1 MASARHR
8 PLPRPSSSSRN
19 PFDSSDDEND
29 GPNGAR
35 APSSRAYQNP
45 FDGEDEAS
53 KAKPNQASRPPPP
66 RSKPSSQAHAKNPF
80 DDDDDVSKAKP
91 KQASRPPP
99 PRSKPSSQAH
109 AKNPFDDDDDEEA
122 EEEKVR
128 SNKQGSL
135 KAKLDQGTLF
145 DEEPRFRG
153 DPDILERKSKSK
165 SPATSALKKVQKLKD
180 AGASQASKMV
190 EGGIHQAQRLKE
202 GSFNAFKSSEGK
214 ANQSGQEW
222 NELRAYNVP
231 SSTYKTDSHD
241 RRTGNSDGSGHTRN
255 QLFADE
261 ARSSAL
267 DKGGLGVYSDGG
279 QGLYETSMPSRTH
292 YEDHQFQGADLE
304 QRSVQELEGYALQ
317 KSEDTTQRIQNCLKV
332 AEDIKGDATRT
343 LVSLHQQGEQ
353 LRRTHEVAH
362 DIDQSL
368 TTGEK
373 LLGSLGGMFS
383 RTWKPKR
390 SPAIKGPVDDPKDF
404 QIRRKGHHLEQ
415 RNALGLDSK
424 IRTDRPYDVPDSQEQ
439 TTEAK
444 LKVERTKQD
453 DALSDLS
460 NVLDQLKEMSMD
472 MGNEIGRQ
480 NVSLDNFQD
489 DVVILDERVKG
500 ANVRGRRLLG
510 K

>member
-1 MASARHR
+1 MASAHHR

-29 GPNGAR
+29 GPKGAR

-45 FDGEDEAS
+45 FDDEDGHGVDS
-53 KAKPNQASRPPPP
+53 FKAKKGPLPS
-66 RSKPSSQAHAKNPF
+66 RSKPFAQTHAKNPF
-80 DDDDDVSKAKP
+80 DDDD
-91 KQASRPPP
+91 
-99 PRSKPSSQAH
+99 
-109 AKNPFDDDDDEEA
+109 NEEA
-122 EEEKVR
+122 EERKDFG
-128 SNKQGSL
+128 NKEGSL
-135 KAKLDQGTLF
+135 KAKLDRGTLF
-145 DEEPRFRG
+145 DEEPRFHG
-153 DPDILERKSKSK
+153 DLDIQESKSKSK
-165 SPATSALKKVQKLKD
+165 SSATSALKKVHKLKD
-180 AGASQASKMV
+180 AGAAQASKMV
-190 EGGIHQAQRLKE
+190 EGGINQAQRLKE
-202 GSFNAFKSSEGK
+202 GSFNAFKSNEGK
-214 ANQSGQEW
+214 LNQSDQEQ
-222 NELRAYNVP
+222 NQPRAL
-231 SSTYKTDSHD
+231 SSTYKKDTHD
-241 RRTGNSDGSGHTRN
+241 RRPGNLDASGHTRN

-261 ARSSAL
+261 ARPSAFN
-267 DKGGLGVYSDGG
+267 KGGLDVYGNGG
-279 QGLYETSMPSRTH
+279 QVSLGIPPRTR
-292 YEDHQFQGADLE
+292 YEDYQFQGADLE

-317 KSEDTTQRIQNCLKV
+317 KSEDTTSRIQNCLKV
-332 AEDIKGDATRT
+332 AEEIKGDATHT
-343 LVSLHQQGEQ
+343 IVSLHHQGEQ

-390 SPAIKGPVDDPKDF
+390 SPAIRGPVDDPKDF
-404 QIRRKGHHLEQ
+404 EIRRKGHHLEQ

-424 IRTDRPYDVPDSQEQ
+424 ARMSDRPYNVSDSQMQ

-472 MGNEIGRQ
+472 MGNEISRQ
-480 NVSLDNFQD
+480 NVSLDNFQN
-489 DVVILDERVKG
+489 DVVILDGRVKD
-500 ANVRGRRLLG
+500 ANVRGRHLIR

>member
-8 PLPRPSSSSRN
+8 PIPRPSSSSRN

-29 GPNGAR
+29 GPKR
-35 APSSRAYQNP
+35 APSSRDYVNP
-45 FDGEDEAS
+45 FEDEDAHGGSS
-53 KAKPNQASRPPPP
+53 KAKSGHGLTAPPP
-66 RSKPSSQAHAKNPF
+66 RSKPPSQAYTKNPF
-80 DDDDDVSKAKP
+80 DDD
-91 KQASRPPP
+91 
-99 PRSKPSSQAH
+99 
-109 AKNPFDDDDDEEA
+109 
-122 EEEKVR
+122 EEEEEGVR
-128 SNKQGSL
+128 DYGKKQGSL

-145 DEEPRFRG
+145 DEEPRFHG
-153 DPDILERKSKSK
+153 DLPERKSKSK
-165 SPATSALKKVQKLKD
+165 SPATSALKKVQKFKD
-180 AGASQASKMV
+180 ASTAQASKMV
-190 EGGIHQAQRLKE
+190 EGGMQQAQRLKE
-202 GSFNAFKSSEGK
+202 SSFSAFKSGEGK
-214 ANQSGQEW
+214 AVQSG
-222 NELRAYNVP
+222 NEQNQPRADNAAT
-231 SSTYKTDSHD
+231 SAHKRDAHD
-241 RRTGNSDGSGHTRN
+241 RRPGNPDDSMHARL
-255 QLFADE
+255 QLLSE
-261 ARSSAL
+261 PPPS
-267 DKGGLGVYSDGG
+267 
-279 QGLYETSMPSRTH
+279 GLYKGAPRQYPPKTDFEKGSIGTRSPIR
-292 YEDHQFQGADLE
+292 YDDHQFQGADIE
-304 QRSVQELEGYALQ
+304 QRTMQELEGYALQ

-368 TTGEK
+368 TSGEK

-390 SPAIKGPVDDPKDF
+390 SSAIKGPVDDPKDF

-415 RNALGLDSK
+415 RSALGLDSK
-424 IRTDRPYDVPDSQEQ
+424 AQTDQPSSYDISDSQEQ
-439 TTEAK
+439 TAEAK

-472 MGNEIGRQ
+472 MGSEIARQ
-480 NVSLDNFQD
+480 NVALDNFQN